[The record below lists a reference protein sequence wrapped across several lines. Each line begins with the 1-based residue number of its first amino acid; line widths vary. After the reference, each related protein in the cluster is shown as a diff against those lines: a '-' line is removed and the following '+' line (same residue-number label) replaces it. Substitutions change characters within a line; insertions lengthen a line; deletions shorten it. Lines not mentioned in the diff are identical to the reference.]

1 MQYDN
6 NDFNEIDNNNLK
18 DHDLLLMSSDLS
30 SGKKRIL
37 ETQNKI
43 KNSNKDN
50 KINQIFKS
58 NYSLSDKTLGN
69 EYSKPHFDF
78 LEEELLSFDKKSNNK
93 IRKKEKP
100 IFLSHSDY
108 YYCLESK
115 TEKNLNDQIMKYF
128 NENNLNYKKKSL
140 KPKKSSNILN
150 LNNNNL
156 EINGKTKENLKVSN
170 SFQIIL
176 DNNSKE
182 NKILNNDNKSNNNEQ
197 ILYTDIL
204 NYNIEKY
211 LEQMKKCN
219 NINAQINQIN
229 NIKIKNIFITNTENI
244 NKHDKIKPIKKTKE
258 TFNNL
263 KTEKLINHKDKIY
276 RNKIPFKENLFC
288 IQTKKSSFSKNK
300 LNKKISK
307 NNNVV
312 KMKQNKNNTKS
323 KTNKKNQAL
332 DSNYKSK
339 EKQNNIKKEMK
350 QKFESNYNR
359 IKEKRICEKKHDNKK
374 TISKLSNISLQSMN
388 DSKLMILADNIIS
401 KEEDCDKYDLNNNY
415 YKNK

>member
-1 MQYDN
+1 MQNDN
-6 NDFNEIDNNNLK
+6 NDFNKIDNNNLK

-30 SGKKRIL
+30 SGKKIIL

-43 KNSNKDN
+43 NNSNKDN

-78 LEEELLSFDKKSNNK
+78 LEEELLSIDKKSNNK

-100 IFLSHSDY
+100 VYLSHSDY

-115 TEKNLNDQIMKYF
+115 TEKNLNAQIIKYF
-128 NENNLNYKKKSL
+128 QENNLNYKKKSL
-140 KPKKSSNILN
+140 KPKKASNILN
-150 LNNNNL
+150 FNNNNL
-156 EINGKTKENLKVSN
+156 EINGNTKENLKVSN

-176 DNNSKE
+176 E

-219 NINAQINQIN
+219 NFNAQINQIN
-229 NIKIKNIFITNTENI
+229 NIKIKNIFITNKENI
-244 NKHDKIKPIKKTKE
+244 NKHEKIKHNKKTKE
-258 TFNNL
+258 NFNNL

-276 RNKIPFKENLFC
+276 RNKIPFNENLFC
-288 IQTKKSSFSKNK
+288 IHTKKSSFSKNK
-300 LNKKISK
+300 LNKKNGK
-307 NNNVV
+307 NSNIF
-312 KMKQNKNNTKS
+312 KIKQNKNNSKS
-323 KTNKKNQAL
+323 KTNKKNPAL
-332 DSNYKSK
+332 DYNYKSK

-350 QKFESNYNR
+350 QKFEINYNN
-359 IKEKRICEKKHDNKK
+359 IKEKRICEKKQDNKEN
-374 TISKLSNISLQSMN
+374 ISKLSNISLQSMN
-388 DSKLMILADNIIS
+388 DSKLMLLADDIIS
-401 KEEDCDKYDLNNNY
+401 KEEDYDKYDLNNNY
-415 YKNK
+415 FKNK

>member
-1 MQYDN
+1 MENDN
-6 NDFNEIDNNNLK
+6 NDFNKIDNNNLK

-30 SGKKRIL
+30 SGKKIIL

-43 KNSNKDN
+43 NNSNKDN

-78 LEEELLSFDKKSNNK
+78 LEEELLSIDKKSNNK

-100 IFLSHSDY
+100 VYLSHSDY

-115 TEKNLNDQIMKYF
+115 TEKNLNDQIIKYF
-128 NENNLNYKKKSL
+128 QENNLNYKKKSL
-140 KPKKSSNILN
+140 KPKKASNILN
-150 LNNNNL
+150 FNNNNL
-156 EINGKTKENLKVSN
+156 EINGNTKENLKVSN

-176 DNNSKE
+176 E

-219 NINAQINQIN
+219 NFNAQINQIN
-229 NIKIKNIFITNTENI
+229 NIKIKNIFITNKENI
-244 NKHDKIKPIKKTKE
+244 NKHEKIKHNKKTKE
-258 TFNNL
+258 NFNNL

-276 RNKIPFKENLFC
+276 RNKIPFNENLFC
-288 IQTKKSSFSKNK
+288 IHTKKSSFSKNK
-300 LNKKISK
+300 LNKKNGK
-307 NNNVV
+307 NSNIF
-312 KMKQNKNNTKS
+312 KIKQNKNNSKS
-323 KTNKKNQAL
+323 KTNKKNPAL
-332 DSNYKSK
+332 DYNYKSK

-350 QKFESNYNR
+350 QKFEINYNN
-359 IKEKRICEKKHDNKK
+359 IKEKRICEKKQDNKEN
-374 TISKLSNISLQSMN
+374 ISKLSNISLQSMN
-388 DSKLMILADNIIS
+388 DSKLMLLADDIIS
-401 KEEDCDKYDLNNNY
+401 KEEDYDKYDLNNNY
-415 YKNK
+415 FKNK

>member
-6 NDFNEIDNNNLK
+6 NDFNKIDNNNLK

-37 ETQNKI
+37 ETQNKM
-43 KNSNKDN
+43 KNTNKDN

-140 KPKKSSNILN
+140 KPKKASNTLN

-156 EINGKTKENLKVSN
+156 EINGNSKENLKVSN

-176 DNNSKE
+176 DNNSNE
-182 NKILNNDNKSNNNEQ
+182 NKILNDDNKSKNNEQ

-219 NINAQINQIN
+219 NFNAQINQIN
-229 NIKIKNIFITNTENI
+229 NIKIKNIFITNKENI
-244 NKHDKIKPIKKTKE
+244 NKHEKIKHIKKKKE
-258 TFNNL
+258 NFYNL
-263 KTEKLINHKDKIY
+263 KTEKIINHKDKIY
-276 RNKIPFKENLFC
+276 RNKIPFNENLFC
-288 IQTKKSSFSKNK
+288 IHTKKSSFSKNK

-359 IKEKRICEKKHDNKK
+359 IKEKRICEKKQDNKK
-374 TISKLSNISLQSMN
+374 NISKLSNISLQSMN